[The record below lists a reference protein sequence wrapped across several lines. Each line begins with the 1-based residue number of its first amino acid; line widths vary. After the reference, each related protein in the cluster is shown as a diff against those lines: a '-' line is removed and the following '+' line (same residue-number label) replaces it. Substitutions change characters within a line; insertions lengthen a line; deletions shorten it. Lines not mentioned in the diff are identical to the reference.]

1 MRWRNAFF
9 GGLLIGSLVPAA
21 ASAKPSGGARKAS
34 KVQPNVQKVSVK
46 RKPSRSR
53 ESRTVEP
60 AASSFFLAA
69 NPHVPLAVV
78 REGSVRAAVPA
89 AERGKTCGSKRR
101 WAAVDS
107 TWHAL
112 DAWGKLLGTATV
124 EVVEDY
130 DVTACGEV
138 HFAPKFDRNTNGML
152 FVSTDSAYV
161 PAPSF
166 EWKAPGAA
174 TWKLQKIVSELT
186 TRRKLPYECSEIPK
200 AVRTF
205 HFGEGAGEHQLAVAA
220 GDRGFV
226 ITAFADGV
234 WKSEHEVRVEE
245 GKLACYRPVSIL
257 DMNGDGRPEVVM
269 RAVYGSET
277 WRDVVLVRD
286 RDGSGHWTVVAV
298 SPGGGTA

>member
-1 MRWRNAFF
+1 MRWRNAFV
-9 GGLLIGSLVPAA
+9 GSLLLGSLCPTAVL
-21 ASAKPSGGARKAS
+21 AKPSTGAGKAP
-34 KVQPNVQKVSVK
+34 KVQKVSVK
-46 RKPSRSR
+46 SKPSRQR
-53 ESRTVEP
+53 ESRAAEP

-69 NPHVPLAVV
+69 NPHVPLAIV
-78 REGSVRAAVPA
+78 REGSVRAAVTA

-112 DAWGKLLGTATV
+112 DAWGQFLGTATV

-138 HFAPKFDRNTNGML
+138 HFAPKFDRNSNGML
-152 FVSTDSAYV
+152 FVSTDSTYV
-161 PAPSF
+161 PAASF
-166 EWKAPGAA
+166 EWRASGAA
-174 TWKLQKIVSELT
+174 TWKLQTIVADLSSK
-186 TRRKLPYECSEIPK
+186 RKLPYECSEIPK

-205 HFGEGAGEHQLAVAA
+205 HFGTGENERKLAVAG

-226 ITAFADGV
+226 ISAFADGA
-234 WKSEHEVRVEE
+234 WSSEHEVRVKDGE
-245 GKLACYRPVSIL
+245 LACYRPVSIL

-277 WRDVVLVRD
+277 WRDLVLVRD